1 MALYS
6 ADTELSYKEVT
17 AAQVPL
23 TPALAKT
30 IFSFQKSRRES
41 LHHLCLI
48 AYGLRRSNLQ
58 KIKPGM
64 RGGNAQGQ
72 ILSDAFKG
80 WYNREKMKDVYGGE
94 SNFITYAM
102 CGRLLSYTRWQLD
115 AKKGSNFIEKL
126 PVSLGTMY
134 ELSKILWTQG
144 GTTIPEGSSIYL
156 RLLTKITGDGSPP
169 PTLINPQL
177 TRSDLIK
184 IIQDLQRG
192 SLPPGRKKSLGAAP
206 TAGVPID
213 PLPIIGDAPVL
224 ASITIKPTCFL
235 FSKNGNPKGASTEEV
250 NAFAK
255 ELDVLIRRYA
265 KHFQIS
271 SNLNAVISKIEEAAH
286 PDFGKHIR

>member
-6 ADTELSYKEVT
+6 ADTELSYRPVT

-58 KIKPGM
+58 KIKPGK

-72 ILSDAFKG
+72 ILSDAFKV
-80 WYNREKMKDVYGGE
+80 WYKREKMKDVYGGD

-115 AKKGSNFIEKL
+115 AKKGSNLIEKL

-144 GTTIPEGSSIYL
+144 GTTIPEGRNIYL
-156 RLLTKITGDGSPP
+156 RLLTTITDDGSPP

-184 IIQDLQRG
+184 IIQGPQKG
-192 SLPPGRKKSLGAAP
+192 NLPRGRKNSLGAAS
-206 TAGVPID
+206 TEEVPRD
-213 PLPIIGDAPVL
+213 LLQMIGDAPVL
-224 ASITIKPTCFL
+224 ASITIKPTCFS

-250 NAFAK
+250 NVFAK

-271 SNLNAVISKIEEAAH
+271 SNLKAVISKIEEAAN
-286 PDFGKHIR
+286 PDFGKNIQ